1 LAAFW
6 QSHISRETVSA
17 PDVPGT
23 ARDCQQLAYVYFE
36 DEPGGDR
43 LPSCCTANL
52 KCKSL
57 LFIAGLATKSANDLN
72 FTKALARSYAGSHS
86 TISRLHG

>member
-1 LAAFW
+1 LGLTDGVA
-6 QSHISRETVSA
+6 
-17 PDVPGT
+17 
-23 ARDCQQLAYVYFE
+23 
-36 DEPGGDR
+36 
-43 LPSCCTANL
+43 
-52 KCKSL
+52 L